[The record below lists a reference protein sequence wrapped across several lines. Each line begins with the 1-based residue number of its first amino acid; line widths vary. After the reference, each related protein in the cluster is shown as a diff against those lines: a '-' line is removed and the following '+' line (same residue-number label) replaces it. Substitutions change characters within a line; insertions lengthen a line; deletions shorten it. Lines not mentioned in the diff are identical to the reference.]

1 MAAPDGVNAVAP
13 GKDEPLLISGAT
25 GGGVGALAVQIA
37 AARGAHVIATARPG
51 VEADVVTCA

>member
-13 GKDEPLLISGAT
+13 GKDETLLISGAT
-25 GGGVGALAVQIA
+25 GGVGALAVQIA

-51 VEADVVTCA
+51 AKADVVTCA